1 MIMTDIKSHKDLKVW
16 QESMDLVTDIY
27 ELVQNFPAEEKY
39 NLTSQIKR
47 SSVSIPSNIAEGA
60 GRKSNLEF
68 IQFLNI
74 VSGSLSELETQLE
87 IAIRLK
93 FITENEELFK
103 KIFIRI
109 MITNLKKSLGNK
121 PSSSL

>member
-1 MIMTDIKSHKDLKVW
+1 MTDIKSHKDLKVW
-16 QESMDLVTDIY
+16 QESMDFVTDIY

-74 VSGSLSELETQLE
+74 ASGSLSELETQLE

-103 KIFIRI
+103 KIIFIRI
-109 MITNLKKSLGNK
+109 MITNLKKSLSNK
-121 PSSSL
+121 PSPPL

>member
-1 MIMTDIKSHKDLKVW
+1 MTDIKSHKDLKVW

-74 VSGSLSELETQLE
+74 ASGSLSELEIQLE

-103 KIFIRI
+103 KIIFIRI

>member
-1 MIMTDIKSHKDLKVW
+1 MARID
-16 QESMDLVTDIY
+16 DLVTDIY

>member
-1 MIMTDIKSHKDLKVW
+1 MTDIKSHKDLKVW

-47 SSVSIPSNIAEGA
+47 SAVSIPSNIAEGA

-74 VSGSLSELETQLE
+74 ASGSLSELETQLE
-87 IAIRLK
+87 IAVRLK

-103 KIFIRI
+103 KIIFIRI
-109 MITNLKKSLGNK
+109 MITNLKKSLSNK
-121 PSSSL
+121 PSSPL

>member
-1 MIMTDIKSHKDLKVW
+1 MTDIKSHKDLKVW

-47 SSVSIPSNIAEGA
+47 SAVSIPSNIAEGA

-74 VSGSLSELETQLE
+74 ASGSLSELETQLE
-87 IAIRLK
+87 IALRLK

-103 KIFIRI
+103 KIIFIRI
-109 MITNLKKSLGNK
+109 MITNLKKSLSNK
-121 PSSSL
+121 PSSPL

>member
-1 MIMTDIKSHKDLKVW
+1 MTDIKSHKDLKVW

-47 SSVSIPSNIAEGA
+47 SSVSIPSNIAEGP

>member
-1 MIMTDIKSHKDLKVW
+1 MTDIRSHKDLKVW

-47 SSVSIPSNIAEGA
+47 SAVSIPSNIAEGA

-74 VSGSLSELETQLE
+74 ASGSLSELETQLE

-103 KIFIRI
+103 KIIFIRI

-121 PSSSL
+121 PLSPL

>member
-1 MIMTDIKSHKDLKVW
+1 MTDIKSHKDLKVW

>member
-1 MIMTDIKSHKDLKVW
+1 MTDIKSHKDLKVW
-16 QESMDLVTDIY
+16 QESMDLVKDIY

-74 VSGSLSELETQLE
+74 ASGSLSELETQLE

-103 KIFIRI
+103 KIIFIRI
-109 MITNLKKSLGNK
+109 MIINLKKSLGNK

>member
-1 MIMTDIKSHKDLKVW
+1 MTDIKSHKDLKVW

-27 ELVQNFPAEEKY
+27 ELVKNFPAEEKY

-74 VSGSLSELETQLE
+74 ASGSLSELETQLE

-103 KIFIRI
+103 KIIFIRI
-109 MITNLKKSLGNK
+109 MITNLKKSLSNK
-121 PSSSL
+121 PSPPL

>member
-1 MIMTDIKSHKDLKVW
+1 MTDIKSHKDLKVW

-47 SSVSIPSNIAEGA
+47 SAVSIPSNIAEGA

-74 VSGSLSELETQLE
+74 ASGSLSELETQLE
-87 IAIRLK
+87 IAVRLK

-103 KIFIRI
+103 KIIFIRI
-109 MITNLKKSLGNK
+109 MITNLKKSLVNK
-121 PSSSL
+121 PSSPL

>member
-1 MIMTDIKSHKDLKVW
+1 MTDIKSHKDLKVW

-47 SSVSIPSNIAEGA
+47 SAVSIPSNIAEGA

-74 VSGSLSELETQLE
+74 ASGSLSELETQLE
-87 IAIRLK
+87 IAVRLK
-93 FITENEELFK
+93 FITENEELLK
-103 KIFIRI
+103 KIIFIRI
-109 MITNLKKSLGNK
+109 MITNLKKSLVNK
-121 PSSSL
+121 PSSPL

>member
-1 MIMTDIKSHKDLKVW
+1 MTDIKSHKDLKVW

-74 VSGSLSELETQLE
+74 ASGSLSELETQLE

-103 KIFIRI
+103 KIIFIRI

>member
-1 MIMTDIKSHKDLKVW
+1 MTDIKSHKDLKVW
-16 QESMDLVTDIY
+16 QESMDLVTNIY

-60 GRKSNLEF
+60 RRKSNLEF

-74 VSGSLSELETQLE
+74 TSGSLSELETQLE

-103 KIFIRI
+103 KIIFIRI
-109 MITNLKKSLGNK
+109 MITNLKKSLSNK
-121 PSSSL
+121 PSPPL